1 MDTLHAVF
9 ELALQAASD
18 EELVAEWGVC
28 DVKKWSVDNT
38 IRSLFDAVP
47 VSSCRFQDFLH
58 LVRKDVRFD
67 ISWRAVASTETCVVV
82 AGASVS
88 HEVSLARLTDE
99 GLGESVSFCV
109 SDRALLP
116 VICLAYLPSF
126 RHATSDVYGH
136 YKKQEDV
143 VSNFNAAV
151 RVITKFFNI
160 NSFSHKA

>member
-1 MDTLHAVF
+1 MDILDSVF

-28 DVKKWSVDNT
+28 DEKSLLVDNT

-47 VSSCRFQDFLH
+47 VNTPRFQDFMH

-67 ISWRAVASTETCVVV
+67 ISWRAVKSTEPCAVLG
-82 AGASVS
+82 GAPVS

-99 GLGESVSFCV
+99 GLGEPASFYV

-116 VICLAYLPSF
+116 VLCLAYLPSF
-126 RHATSDVYGH
+126 RHAASDVYGH

-143 VSNFNAAV
+143 VSNFYGAV
-151 RVITKFFNI
+151 RVVTKFFNI